1 MEAARA
7 RFEKAVKQLAL
18 EHTGHVLIVTHGD
31 SVGAVVERV
40 QPHCTVYQV
49 DTTGFVTLERSAQ
62 SNALAITDAT
72 GVAWID

>member
-7 RFEKAVKQLAL
+7 RFEKAVKVIAN
-18 EHTGHVLIVTHGD
+18 EHKGHVLIVTHGD

-40 QPHCTVYQV
+40 QAHCTVYQV
-49 DTTGFVTLERSAQ
+49 DTTGFVTLERLGSG
-62 SNALAITDAT
+62 ALTITDAT